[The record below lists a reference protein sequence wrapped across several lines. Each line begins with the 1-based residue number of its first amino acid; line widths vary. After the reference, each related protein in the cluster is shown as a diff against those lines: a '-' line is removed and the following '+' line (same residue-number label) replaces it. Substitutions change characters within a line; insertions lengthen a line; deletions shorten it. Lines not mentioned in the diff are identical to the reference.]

1 MGKVNALP
9 LVNVTVPRRALIS
22 PFERDTAPPILNVPV
37 DTFIVPEVKP
47 NEPTAKVP
55 EPKVN
60 VPELVCV

>member
-1 MGKVNALP
+1 LGKVNALP

-22 PFERDTAPPILNVPV
+22 PFERDTAPAILNIPV
-37 DTFIVPEVKP
+37 DTFIVPDVNV